1 MKICIAIV
9 DDNIELTKSI
19 MQNLSMFE
27 ELEIVFTATNGE
39 DFFKKY
45 IAAVNKPSVIL
56 MDIDM
61 PVMNGIETT
70 ALIRELYP
78 ETKIII
84 LTVFDDDDKIFEA
97 IHAGANGYVLKDAK
111 PKKIFYA
118 IEDVLDGGV
127 PMSPSVAIRT
137 LDLLLNFIPSPK
149 KVKAPIDYE
158 LSEREIEVLN
168 LLSTGK
174 NYNMIA
180 EVLFLSPKTIRGHLE
195 RIYKKLHVHT
205 KLEAVQL
212 AQKHRWVKRT
222 NF

>member
-1 MKICIAIV
+1 MNICIAIV

-19 MQNLSMFE
+19 IQNLSMFE
-27 ELEIVFTATNGE
+27 EIEIVFTACNGE
-39 DFFKKY
+39 DFFNKFIDAPKKP
-45 IAAVNKPSVIL
+45 IVIL
-56 MDIDM
+56 KDIDM

-97 IHAGANGYVLKDAK
+97 IHAGANGYLLKDAK
-111 PKKIFYA
+111 PKKIFSA

-137 LDLLLNFIPSPK
+137 LDLLLNFIPPTKNIKTPK
-149 KVKAPIDYE
+149 DYE
-158 LSEREIEVLN
+158 LSEREIEVLK
-168 LLSTGK
+168 LLATGK
-174 NYNMIA
+174 NYNLIA

-212 AQKHRWVKRT
+212 AQKHRWIKPT
-222 NF
+222 NS

>member
-111 PKKIFYA
+111 PKKI
-118 IEDVLDGGV
+118 
-127 PMSPSVAIRT
+127 
-137 LDLLLNFIPSPK
+137 
-149 KVKAPIDYE
+149 
-158 LSEREIEVLN
+158 
-168 LLSTGK
+168 
-174 NYNMIA
+174 
-180 EVLFLSPKTIRGHLE
+180 LFLHPKR
-195 RIYKKLHVHT
+195 
-205 KLEAVQL
+205 
-212 AQKHRWVKRT
+212 
-222 NF
+222 